1 MWNVIIIFKDK
12 KIITINYSQDSY
24 INLYN
29 NCDNN
34 NNIKF
39 VKILLLKLLILKHII
54 KIYL

>member
-39 VKILLLKLLILKHII
+39 VKILFNSEAYNKDIPLK
-54 KIYL
+54 